1 MADVT
6 VPTAPALASYPDV
19 ELMKVGTWNLASGM
33 TTFTSDDLR
42 SAVAALDC
50 PSVRRPVLKLGHTDP
65 RFDGEPAVGWVDNMA
80 VAASGTT
87 IVGDYVGMPG
97 WLGTVIASAY
107 PDRSIEGCWDFH
119 CQQGHVHPFV
129 ITAVALLGVT
139 APGIGTLA
147 SLQDV
152 ATMYGVAA
160 SVAQTTGHVT
170 ITIHAKEAP
179 VPNPT
184 PLKVAASATT
194 EDVRRAF
201 YEDAPWSVWI
211 EEIQLDPLQIIVVND
226 DDGERSRV
234 PVVIDSAAD
243 GEDAVTFG
251 TPVPVVIRYEDV
263 PGEDAGEPLEGLAA
277 KAAAKHVVFASRA
290 ESRPGKKPSVKAAN
304 IADTVKCATCKHLA
318 SAHADLAAG
327 DNTGACSMAN
337 CDCSAMKAP
346 ATAGAPPKPPAE
358 PVDNTNPPTEGA
370 DMSDTLT
377 TGLRERLG
385 IKAEAELD
393 DEGLL
398 AAVDEALAEQTKEPA
413 AASTKI
419 PDGKVLVSQDVLD
432 ELKISAKAGAEA
444 RAQQLAEA
452 RDSVIAAAVK
462 DGKIAPARREF
473 WAKKWDTD
481 PTGAKADLDSIEK
494 GLIPVT
500 ATGYAGGAEG
510 DGDEVLYASMFG
522 SEQKV
527 EA

>member
-1 MADVT
+1 MTDVT
-6 VPTAPALASYPDV
+6 VPTAPALASRPDV
-19 ELMKVGTWNLASGM
+19 ELMKVGTWALASGV
-33 TTFTSDDLR
+33 TTFTADDLR

-80 VAASGTT
+80 VAAGGTT

-107 PDRSIEGCWDFH
+107 PDRSVEGVWDFH

-139 APGIGTLA
+139 TPGIGTLA

-160 SVAQTTGHVT
+160 SANMPGSFS
-170 ITIHAKEAP
+170 IPIKASAKEAP

-184 PLKVAASATT
+184 PRKVAASATT

-234 PVVIDSAAD
+234 PVIIDPAAD

-277 KAAAKHVVFASRA
+277 KAAASHVVFASRA
-290 ESRPGKKPSVKAAN
+290 ESRPGTKPKAAA
-304 IADTVKCATCKHLA
+304 IADTVKCATCSHMA
-318 SAHADLAAG
+318 SAHKDLAAG

-337 CDCSAMKAP
+337 CDCKAMKAP

-358 PVDNTNPPTEGA
+358 PVETNPPKKEPTCRT
-370 DMSDTLT
+370 TLT
-377 TGLRERLG
+377 MGLRERLG
-385 IKAEAELD
+385 IKAETELD
-393 DEGLL
+393 DDGLWPL
-398 AAVDEALAEQTKEPA
+398 
-413 AASTKI
+413 STRHSLSGPKS
-419 PDGKVLVSQDVLD
+419 LSQP
-432 ELKISAKAGAEA
+432 
-444 RAQQLAEA
+444 Q
-452 RDSVIAAAVK
+452 
-462 DGKIAPARREF
+462 RRSRMGRS
-473 WAKKWDTD
+473 WSPRTSWT
-481 PTGAKADLDSIEK
+481 S
-494 GLIPVT
+494 
-500 ATGYAGGAEG
+500 
-510 DGDEVLYASMFG
+510 
-522 SEQKV
+522 
-527 EA
+527 